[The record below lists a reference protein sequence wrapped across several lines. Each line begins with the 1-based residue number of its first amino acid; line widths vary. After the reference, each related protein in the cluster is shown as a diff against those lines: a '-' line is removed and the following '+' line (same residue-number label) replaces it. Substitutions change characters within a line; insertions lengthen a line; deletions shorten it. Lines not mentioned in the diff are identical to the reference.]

1 MVRPVRQRNGKVIN
15 KKMIVRNIDA
25 DGKPRWETAPEDY
38 EVNIPAKT
46 TDNQNWGDRLKGDY
60 EKGTPAWKRA
70 SDEDFF
76 GVANLPPQFLS
87 ALKDP
92 QFRKDMEAYEMAVRS
107 GDVSVTGKRQELYD
121 KLKGMGVPMGAL
133 TDKTRDMDTYLKPE
147 IFKAIEVANRDPKLI
162 PQTPEQTTTTPN
174 PSLSVKPVPTISGGD
189 EDRAR
194 VPTQGRQDTDYEDF
208 DKSTIDTTVGDTED
222 ERQIAGAGK
231 TIPLPQTAKDIGLD
245 EPNYRPGDIKSDDL
259 GSLDYSKIMRQKRD
273 FMGNKDKKS
282 MYTAMTD
289 PDKIKADKIAKGFN
303 QQTNTIPKKQAEP
316 KLIVDPL
323 KKPKKFDPILMKKI
337 KSGPLA
343 SNSVKPRKVRSDQN
357 GVKSRGL
364 NLGRM
369 TNSGTG
375 LKFPQNPAGGT
386 RTDLAEPI
394 IK

>member
-92 QFRKDMEAYEMAVRS
+92 QFRKDMEEYEMSVRS

-194 VPTQGRQDTDYEDF
+194 VSTQGRQDTDYEDF

-259 GSLDYSKIMRQKRD
+259 GSLDYSKIMK
-273 FMGNKDKKS
+273 NKSQYSPNPRLTKGG
-282 MYTAMTD
+282 MYSALT
-289 PDKIKADKIAKGFN
+289 KN
-303 QQTNTIPKKQAEP
+303 EP
-316 KLIVDPL
+316 KLTVDPL
-323 KKPKKFDPILMKKI
+323 PKPKKKDIDQQTISAEPISTKRFANFNRKG
-337 KSGPLA
+337 KVKGPGQKA
-343 SNSVKPRKVRSDQN
+343 RPGEITRKVTSDQN
-357 GVKSRGL
+357 VVKSRGL
-364 NLGRM
+364 NLGGM

-375 LKFPQNPAGGT
+375 LKFSQNPAGGT